1 MDWDM
6 RDKIYEARWYT
17 QAMKDVCQVMETP
30 SVTDIPKSVFLI
42 MEVVCERILSL
53 LPKLED
59 TVQ

>member
-17 QAMKDVCQVMETP
+17 RAMKDVCQVMETP
-30 SVTDIPKSVFLI
+30 GVTDIPKSVFLI
-42 MEVVCERILSL
+42 MEVVCEKILSL
-53 LPKLED
+53 LPELED